1 MESYFLSETVKYL
14 YLTFVEG
21 GHLLADWFLLS
32 TEGHVMPVL
41 AGPDDDHSAQG
52 GGREAGGG
60 GNVSG
65 SSGGNSSNSSS
76 SGVDVGSYVPDEL
89 EEEEERQARAVEAA
103 ALPAPAGA
111 GPGACAAAA
120 LEGDAPGLTC
130 GAAAAANATV
140 PPGPRGASATAD
152 DAAGAQPVPDN
163 CRRLCARPSA
173 SELLSS
179 QRRLQTALP
188 LLALRGHAA
197 DARRLQRRRCAA
209 CVAVTAAVAARPAQ
223 LAAERVARLN
233 FGGAIGPGLAAN
245 KGVSVLG
252 QVACRAEVLG
262 GVGGKAPPRAR
273 CRDVR
278 ALQAGDSLMATGP
291 DVVVLQVW
299 RAAPFPDAPCVCSLF
314 MCVSEQRGS

>member
-1 MESYFLSETVKYL
+1 MLAAATGDPAYTGVAAAVVGALRSCRAECGFTRILDVVTGRRADLMESYFLSETVKYL

-120 LEGDAPGLTC
+120 LE
-130 GAAAAANATV
+130 
-140 PPGPRGASATAD
+140 
-152 DAAGAQPVPDN
+152 
-163 CRRLCARPSA
+163 A

-291 DVVVLQVW
+291 DVVVLQCLNHTRSNHDSNV
-299 RAAPFPDAPCVCSLF
+299 L
-314 MCVSEQRGS
+314 